1 MAQTNINILMDED
14 LKRDFD
20 ALCGEMGLTMTA
32 AFTVFAKA
40 VMKKRA
46 ILSEFS
52 AEKGFTRQPAAAD
65 TPESMAGI
73 LHGYANPALVHYE
86 SEAWGI
92 AVKEK
97 YAADRR

>member
-20 ALCGEMGLTMTA
+20 ALCGE
-32 AFTVFAKA
+32 A
-40 VMKKRA
+40 V
-46 ILSEFS
+46 
-52 AEKGFTRQPAAAD
+52 AD

-73 LHGYANPALVHYE
+73 LHGYANPALVPYE
-86 SEAWGI
+86 SDAWGI